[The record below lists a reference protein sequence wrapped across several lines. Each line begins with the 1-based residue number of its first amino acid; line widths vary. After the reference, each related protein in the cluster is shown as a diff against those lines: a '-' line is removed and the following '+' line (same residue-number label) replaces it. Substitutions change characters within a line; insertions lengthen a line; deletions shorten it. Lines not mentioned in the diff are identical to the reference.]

1 MRKLC
6 HQNSCFILQ
15 NAIGNIVVRDA
26 DFEGV
31 NPNALNVRGYRFL
44 DLKVYFIYK

>member
-1 MRKLC
+1 MKGEKIMPPEFL
-6 HQNSCFILQ
+6 
-15 NAIGNIVVRDA
+15 GNIVVRDA

-44 DLKVYFIYK
+44 NLKVYFIYK